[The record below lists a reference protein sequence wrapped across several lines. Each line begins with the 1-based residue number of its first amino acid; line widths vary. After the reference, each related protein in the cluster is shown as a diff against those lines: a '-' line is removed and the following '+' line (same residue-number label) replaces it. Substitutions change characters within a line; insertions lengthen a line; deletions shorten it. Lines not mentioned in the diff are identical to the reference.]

1 MKNID
6 RLAKHIKEY
15 GKDGIMVHTVY
26 GTGQWIVAQRIEKDK
41 WTLMLMKPLEDVTY
55 SLGTVTH
62 KQHLDLWEE
71 LVEREVKERVTI
83 LQRSKELNKIVS
95 GSMN

>member
-6 RLAKHIKEY
+6 KLAKYIKDF
-15 GKDGIMVHTVY
+15 GKNGVMVHTIY

-55 SLGTVTH
+55 NLGTVTH

-71 LVEREVKERVTI
+71 LVEREVCTKAEM
-83 LQRSKELNKIVS
+83 LQKIKKRNEMAL
-95 GSMN
+95 G